1 MATYGYRLFGFQVF
15 RGNRRTAL
23 DLSDCGGEPYVEIAE
38 RLLKALSVGTAIGD
52 PTEQG
57 QARLEESGANG
68 QPAMR
73 VEEVRVVDNTIRATV
88 WAGKFGSHEKAI
100 GDDAESDSD
109 ISDKAASNLHR
120 VVLAFPDE
128 GDRGILAVETI
139 GRSCPVAPLV
149 GWMKKK
155 SREEATQGSDEG
167 AWWRITVEA
176 LADEE
181 RLAEMIREGQA
192 QKLVLVKH
200 SVTAGRTRGIRDVEI
215 TASLAVTGRMDQTLA
230 VVRDWY
236 RRNKETVGEPGAGV
250 STAQGVRQLAAI
262 VGPQIEDLD
271 LDDGWVEIEDPDGQV
286 KRVKP
291 DQMTEVFTYRL
302 SEHQPVVTPSFY
314 AAVRETALRL
324 QVAAKIAIEWPVS

>member
-1 MATYGYRLFGFQVF
+1 MTTFGYRLFGFQVF
-15 RGNRRTAL
+15 RGNRRTPL
-23 DLSDCGGEPYVEIAE
+23 NLQDCGGETYAEIAE

-52 PTEQG
+52 PTDQG
-57 QARLEESGANG
+57 QAKLEESGSIG
-68 QPAMR
+68 LPALR
-73 VEEVRVVDNTIRATV
+73 VDEVRVVDNTVRATV

-100 GDDAESDSD
+100 GDDADSDSD

-120 VVLAFPDE
+120 VVLAFPD
-128 GDRGILAVETI
+128 DDTMGILAVETI
-139 GRSCPVAPLV
+139 GRSCPISPLT

-167 AWWRITVEA
+167 AWWRISVEP

-200 SVTAGRTRGIRDVEI
+200 SVTAGRTREVRDVEI
-215 TASLAVTGRMDQTLA
+215 TASLAVTGRMDEALK
-230 VVRDWY
+230 VVRGWY
-236 RRNKETVGEPGAGV
+236 RRNREEAGNPDSAV

-262 VGPQIEDLD
+262 VGPQVESMD
-271 LDDGWVEIEDPDGQV
+271 LDDGWVEIQDPDGQV

-291 DQMTEVFTYRL
+291 NQMTEVFTYRL
-302 SEHQPVVTPSFY
+302 SEDQPVVTPAFY
-314 AAVRETALRL
+314 AAVRETALGL
-324 QVAAKIAIEWPVS
+324 QPAAGVAIEWPVS